1 MQVIQTSRFKKAVK
15 KLNAKQ
21 KSELDQAVKNIID
34 KPSIGEQKKGDL
46 DFLWVYKFRMNNQ
59 LTLLAYSYEEEIIT
73 LTLLDV
79 GSHENFYRDIKRSL

>member
-1 MQVIQTSRFKKAVK
+1 MQVIQTSRFKKMVK

-21 KSELDQAVKNIID
+21 KLELDQAVKNIIND
-34 KPSIGEQKKGDL
+34 PWTGEQKKGDL